1 MQVMFF
7 SIAYIYSV
15 AAFLGTYS
23 VLKRL
28 LIHGCDALM
37 SIISN
42 FQNTKTF
49 VAALVR
55 CVLIGGE
62 YISLIKIYHTV

>member
-1 MQVMFF
+1 MEKSPSAEKQRE
-7 SIAYIYSV
+7 A
-15 AAFLGTYS
+15 
-23 VLKRL
+23 KRVKRESKANPTQRDKMR
-28 LIHGCDALM
+28 H
-37 SIISN
+37 
-42 FQNTKTF
+42 